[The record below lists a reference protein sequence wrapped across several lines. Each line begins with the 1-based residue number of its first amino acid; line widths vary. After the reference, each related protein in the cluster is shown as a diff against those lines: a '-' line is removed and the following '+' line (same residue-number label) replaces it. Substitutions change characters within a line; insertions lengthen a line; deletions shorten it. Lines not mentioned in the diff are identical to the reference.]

1 MQKKANFLELNS
13 IVSKQLNLAT
23 NIRKKMQ
30 EIFRIYK
37 NSFQKLG
44 YQTIA
49 LGEYG
54 FKTLTKYDKLEL
66 ELAIIK
72 YHPKNKTGLRE
83 QIFQVVLNEMHKN
96 ISKGTVIKDSQ
107 NDGYLEYQV
116 NDEINFIVRIIPFC
130 YKKNSEGGLTY
141 IFWRNGIEKNDN
153 VIQVVRGF
161 NKANKISNNLLRTL
175 IKLIKYVL
183 KDDFP
188 YYYIL
193 YTLTLRWFYEYFT
206 KRYDNYLQKIDMS
219 KRIEKQDLMKYR
231 NINFQKNWF
240 LNNID
245 GEELIFYILE
255 RFLKTETYYFR
266 EFEFIEE
273 EIFESISRYSWYTNN
288 CFLTPYDYYVDFKIY
303 NIKEFNDLNYVQSEF
318 KNTNFSRI
326 QYDYCRNHD
335 LVIYVT
341 PVKISG
347 AVGFIDYAIN
357 FKQKATGLFKKLD
370 PAKRKDAISVNQREI
385 MEELNLI
392 AHKWLTTYRK
402 KLTYIKVYFD
412 KKYPIISSSNY
423 YMRLQAIM
431 TSVDKLKNDD
441 YVIGNDN

>member
-1 MQKKANFLELNS
+1 MQKKAKFLELNS
-13 IVSKQLNLAT
+13 IVSKQLNLAS
-23 NIRKKMQ
+23 NVRKIMH
-30 EIFRIYK
+30 EIFTTYK
-37 NSFQKLG
+37 KSFQKIG

-49 LGEYG
+49 IGEYG

-66 ELAIIK
+66 ELAVVK
-72 YHPKNKTGLRE
+72 YAPKSSNGLRE
-83 QIFQVVLNEMHKN
+83 RMFQAVLGEMRKN
-96 ISKGTVIKDSQ
+96 VKKWTVIKDTQ
-107 NDGYLEYQV
+107 NEGYLEYQI
-116 NDEINFIVRIIPFC
+116 NDEINLIVRIIPFC
-130 YKKNSEGGLTY
+130 YKKNAEGELTY

-153 VIQVVRGF
+153 VIQVVQGF

-175 IKLIKYVL
+175 MKMVKYVL
-183 KDDFP
+183 KTDFN

-193 YTLTLRWFYEYFT
+193 YTLTLRWFYEYFV
-206 KRYDNYLQKIDMS
+206 KKYDHYLQKIDAS
-219 KRIEKQDLMKYR
+219 KRIEKENLIKYR
-231 NINFQKNWF
+231 NINFQKIWF

-255 RFLKTETYYFR
+255 RYWKTETYYFR

-303 NIKEFNDLNYVQSEF
+303 NIKEFNDLNYVQAEL
-318 KNTNFSRI
+318 KHADFSRI

-335 LVIYVT
+335 LGIYVT

-347 AVGFIDYAIN
+347 VVGFVAYAIN
-357 FKQKATGLFKKLD
+357 FKKKATTLFKKLD
-370 PAKRKDAISVNQREI
+370 PAKRKDAMSVNQREI

-402 KLTYIKVYFD
+402 KLTYIKFYFD

-423 YMRLQAIM
+423 YMRLQTIM
-431 TSVDKLKNDD
+431 TSVDSLKNDD
-441 YVIGNDN
+441 YIAGNDN